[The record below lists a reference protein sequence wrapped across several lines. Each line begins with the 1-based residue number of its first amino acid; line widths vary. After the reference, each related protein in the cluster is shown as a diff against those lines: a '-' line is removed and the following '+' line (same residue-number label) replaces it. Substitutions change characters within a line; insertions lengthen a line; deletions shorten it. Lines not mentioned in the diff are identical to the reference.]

1 MLDIDNYILVFQCIF
16 KMGEAFWPIGLLMG
30 IWFLSE
36 WFLSEM
42 RHLDAAVPQDKSRM
56 QNKNK

>member
-1 MLDIDNYILVFQCIF
+1 MLEIDNYILVFQCIV
-16 KMGEAFWPIGLLMG
+16 KMGETFWPLGILMG

-42 RHLDAAVPQDKSRM
+42 RHQDKSRM